1 MKTTGIVRRIDQ
13 LGRVV
18 LPIELRK
25 TLDISE
31 NDPMEIFV
39 EQDSIVLKKYGPMSC
54 IFCGERQ
61 DVITFKGKYVCS
73 KCLKK
78 LKFPTGEWGG
88 ITDE

>member
-31 NDPMEIFV
+31 ADVMEIFV

-54 IFCGERQ
+54 IFCGER
-61 DVITFKGKYVCS
+61 DEVIKFKGKCICS
-73 KCLKK
+73 ECLKK
-78 LKFPTGEWGG
+78 LNSPLGNQEG
-88 ITDE
+88 I